1 VIRLIVWLVLASLVL
16 RGLLRLLRGIAEGLQ
31 GPPAP
36 KLKATA
42 LVRDP
47 VCGMFVVPSS
57 ALSAGTGAQTK
68 YFCSEDCRRAYANR
82 ERNGASGVA
91 RASEVS
97 RSEAP
102 EGTAAKRRRRAPT
115 MNIAQ

>member
-1 VIRLIVWLVLASLVL
+1 VIRLLIWLVLASLVL

-36 KLKATA
+36 TLPQAVP

-47 VCGMFVVPSS
+47 VCGMFVVPST

-68 YFCSEDCRRAYANR
+68 YFCSENCRRAHAMT
-82 ERNGASGVA
+82 VA
-91 RASEVS
+91 
-97 RSEAP
+97 
-102 EGTAAKRRRRAPT
+102 
-115 MNIAQ
+115 Q